1 MTATEQANARR
12 WGQAWKEAGPLLEQ
26 IRADEIRATDTRKS
40 IAAFDG
46 LFEAAVRDFPPGNTS
61 GLVEQ
66 QRWFH
71 SRRK

>member
-12 WGQAWKEAGPLLEQ
+12 WGQAWKEAGPELEAFRRQ
-26 IRADEIRATDTRKS
+26 EIRATDTRQS
-40 IAAFDG
+40 IPAFDG
-46 LFEAAVRDFPPGNTS
+46 LFEAAVRDFPPRNTS

-66 QRWFH
+66 QRWFQ